1 MLCYY
6 NAEYEYP
13 TLPGPL
19 QLSGVRVTWSLVVCI
34 VFCWC
39 LFVLFFHFISHS
51 QHSINMWN
59 GRVCDRSGLWVAM
72 HLCVCGFVSV
82 SMIFQLV
89 FGAVPVVSTFFFFIL
104 WHVSIFFSTVILSYD
119 FNWIVDLLN
128 HYLMSTSLDKSVTS

>member
-1 MLCYY
+1 MLCNH
-6 NAEYEYP
+6 NAEYEFP
-13 TLPGPL
+13 TLPEYL
-19 QLSGVRVTWSLVVCI
+19 QLSGVPVTRSLVVCI
-34 VFCWC
+34 VFCRC
-39 LFVLFFHFISHS
+39 LFVLFPHFISHS

-104 WHVSIFFSTVILSYD
+104 WHVSIFSSTVILSYD
-119 FNWIVDLLN
+119 FNWIVNILN
-128 HYLMSTSLDKSVTS
+128 H